1 MVRTRSFAAGVGLF
15 LALAGALW
23 YLRDPAWIGTQSTG
37 MWDRE
42 HGPDGTWYRWT
53 NSHASFFVPSDA
65 RAARLR
71 VSTTFDANGS
81 QPMIVTV
88 SIDDVRAATIAL
100 TDASWHEIVL
110 PLPPKGS
117 RHERRIDVRT
127 NIVRADN
134 RGVRVADV
142 ELAGP
147 GS

>member
-1 MVRTRSFAAGVGLF
+1 MVKSRSLAIGVGLV

-23 YLRDPAWIGTQSTG
+23 YLRDPGWIAAQTTG

-42 HGPDGTWYRWT
+42 QGPDGVWYRWT

-65 RAARLR
+65 TSARLR

-88 SIDDVRAATIAL
+88 SIDDARAAMIAL
-100 TDASWHEIVL
+100 TDASWHDIIVS
-110 PLPPKGS
+110 LPPKGS

-127 NIVRADN
+127 NRVRADN
-134 RGVRVADV
+134 RGVRLAAV
-142 ELAGP
+142 ELTRP